1 MSLLTICNC
10 MHHHSPS
17 ILICHQSSIYISSRE
32 LARNQLICKN
42 FNYIHS
48 RGAFNIANETSCHIG
63 GWGSSPTLLIHPSIL
78 GLSCMV
84 RKLAPHSFYANYR
97 TPFSQFIVRP
107 AHNSKRIINSP
118 SSSLDRGGARLPLTP
133 LTTSASAAKRYASE
147 FPHLS
152 RIIMYASVVKA
163 R

>member
-1 MSLLTICNC
+1 MSLALLTICNC
-10 MHHHSPS
+10 MHHHLPS

-118 SSSLDRGGARLPLTP
+118 SSSL
-133 LTTSASAAKRYASE
+133 TTSASAAKRYASE